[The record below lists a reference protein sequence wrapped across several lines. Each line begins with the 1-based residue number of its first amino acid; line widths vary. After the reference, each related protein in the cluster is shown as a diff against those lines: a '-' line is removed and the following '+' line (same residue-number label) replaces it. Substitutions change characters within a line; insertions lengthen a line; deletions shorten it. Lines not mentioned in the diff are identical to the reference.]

1 MSDFGL
7 PSLPSLFYLA
17 GVFIACFSSLLIL
30 GKRKKIKADYVL
42 AVWFLIIGIHLIL
55 FMLFFSGSY
64 VKYPYF
70 LGFEVIFPF
79 IHGPMLYVYVLCVTG
94 RNPGVKT
101 ALLHGIPVL
110 MICILL
116 SPLLMLSPWDKLASY
131 QNGNNGCKSLSKVIK
146 YLMILSGIVY
156 VVLSLLA
163 VRKYTKGI
171 SSQYSNT
178 EKINLNWLYYLIA
191 GIAFIWI
198 AVVIRNDI
206 LIFSIVVLFIV
217 VAAYFGI
224 SRVGILDLPVSI
236 DMTEDKEHDHEMVKY
251 QKNSPGDEAIQSIYE
266 KLVYKME
273 HEKLYK
279 DPELN
284 LNNIAKVLEIHP
296 NVLSQVINSMEQKNF
311 YDYINRQRI
320 EEFKRTVIL
329 QENQKYTILS
339 LAFECGFN
347 SKTSFNRNFKKYM
360 NCSPTE
366 FLKSQSIHME

>member
-7 PSLPSLFYLA
+7 PFLPSLFYLA

-30 GKRKKIKADYVL
+30 GKRKKIMADYVL
-42 AVWFLIIGIHLIL
+42 AVWFLMIGIHLIL

-116 SPLLMLSPWDKLASY
+116 SQFLMMSPWDRLASY
-131 QNGNNGCKSLSKVIK
+131 QNGNNGYKSLSKVIK

-198 AVVIRNDI
+198 AVIIRNDI

-236 DMTEDKEHDHEMVKY
+236 DMTEDKEQDHEMVKY

-266 KLVYKME
+266 KLVYKMQ

-284 LNNIAKVLEIHP
+284 LNNIAKVLEVHP

-320 EEFKRTVIL
+320 EEFKRTVVL

>member
-1 MSDFGL
+1 
-7 PSLPSLFYLA
+7 
-17 GVFIACFSSLLIL
+17 
-30 GKRKKIKADYVL
+30 
-42 AVWFLIIGIHLIL
+42 
-55 FMLFFSGSY
+55 
-64 VKYPYF
+64 
-70 LGFEVIFPF
+70 
-79 IHGPMLYVYVLCVTG
+79 
-94 RNPGVKT
+94 
-101 ALLHGIPVL
+101 
-110 MICILL
+110 
-116 SPLLMLSPWDKLASY
+116 
-131 QNGNNGCKSLSKVIK
+131 
-146 YLMILSGIVY
+146 MILSGIVY

-236 DMTEDKEHDHEMVKY
+236 DMTEDKEEDHEMVKY

-284 LNNIAKVLEIHP
+284 LNNIAKVLEVHP

-320 EEFKRTVIL
+320 EEFKRTVVL

>member
-7 PSLPSLFYLA
+7 QSLPSLFYLA

-42 AVWFLIIGIHLIL
+42 AVWFLMIGIHLIL

-79 IHGPMLYVYVLCVTG
+79 IHGPILYVYVLCVTG

-116 SPLLMLSPWDKLASY
+116 SQFLMMSPWDKLASY

-146 YLMILSGIVY
+146 YLMILSGIGY

-198 AVVIRNDI
+198 AVIIRNDI

-236 DMTEDKEHDHEMVKY
+236 DLPEDKEQDHEMVKY

-284 LNNIAKVLEIHP
+284 LNNIAKVLEVHP

-320 EEFKRTVIL
+320 EEFKRTVVL

>member
-320 EEFKRTVIL
+320 EEFKRTVVL

>member
-7 PSLPSLFYLA
+7 PFLPSLFYLA

-30 GKRKKIKADYVL
+30 GKRKKIMADYVL
-42 AVWFLIIGIHLIL
+42 AVWFLMIGIHLIL

-116 SPLLMLSPWDKLASY
+116 SQFLMMSPWDRLASY
-131 QNGNNGCKSLSKVIK
+131 QNGNNGYKSLSKVIK

-198 AVVIRNDI
+198 AVIIRNDI

-236 DMTEDKEHDHEMVKY
+236 DMTEDKEQDHEMVKY

-284 LNNIAKVLEIHP
+284 LNNIAKVLEVHP

-320 EEFKRTVIL
+320 EEFKRTVVL

>member
-7 PSLPSLFYLA
+7 QSLPSLFYLA

-42 AVWFLIIGIHLIL
+42 AVWFLMIGIHLIL

-79 IHGPMLYVYVLCVTG
+79 IHGPILYVYVLCVTG

-116 SPLLMLSPWDKLASY
+116 SQFLMMSPWDKLASY

-146 YLMILSGIVY
+146 YLMILSGIGY

-198 AVVIRNDI
+198 AVIIRNDI

-224 SRVGILDLPVSI
+224 SRVGILDLPVGI
-236 DMTEDKEHDHEMVKY
+236 DMTEDKEEDHEMVKY

-284 LNNIAKVLEIHP
+284 LNNIAKVLEVHP

-320 EEFKRTVIL
+320 EEFKRTVVL

>member
-7 PSLPSLFYLA
+7 QSLPSLFYLA

-30 GKRKKIKADYVL
+30 GKRKKIMADYVL
-42 AVWFLIIGIHLIL
+42 AVWFLMIGIHLIL

-94 RNPGVKT
+94 RNPGMKT

-116 SPLLMLSPWDKLASY
+116 SQFLMMSPWDRLASY
-131 QNGNNGCKSLSKVIK
+131 QNGNNGYKSLSKVIK

-163 VRKYTKGI
+163 VRKYSKGI

-198 AVVIRNDI
+198 AVIIRNDI

-217 VAAYFGI
+217 MAAYFGI
-224 SRVGILDLPVSI
+224 SRVGILDLPVGI
-236 DMTEDKEHDHEMVKY
+236 DMTEDKEEDHEMVKY

-284 LNNIAKVLEIHP
+284 LNNIAKVLEVHP

-320 EEFKRTVIL
+320 EEFKRTVVL